1 MWLHHE
7 MDPVELTHHFG
18 VNSPQQVNPDIYQV
32 IQIHSDKSDQGLTES
47 KIIYELCKI
56 SFKMVRV
63 YFYSNVIFNY

>member
-32 IQIHSDKSDQGLTES
+32 IQIHSDKSDQGLAES
-47 KIIYELCKI
+47 KILYNNIKLVSK
-56 SFKMVRV
+56 
-63 YFYSNVIFNY
+63 